1 MSSKNLSIVLSVV
14 GGFLGALFSFAMLP
28 LCNLGWIGTPTQ
40 CGYLYYNGGVC
51 LFVILGA
58 LIEFKS
64 LIAGSVICL
73 ISGVLGIIFA
83 VMIARISMSGTF
95 SILPLNFLIPFFL
108 IIAGGALGIR
118 DFLRLRKWKLS
129 LKTD

>member
-1 MSSKNLSIVLSVV
+1 MSTKKLSIVLSVF
-14 GGFLGALFSFAMLP
+14 GGFLVVLLSFFMLF

-40 CGYLYYNGGVC
+40 CGYLYYIGGVG
-51 LFVILGA
+51 LFAILGA

-73 ISGVLGIIFA
+73 ILGVIGIIFA

-95 SILPLNFLIPFFL
+95 SILPFNFLIPFFL
-108 IIAGGALGIR
+108 IIAGGALGTW
-118 DFLRLRKWKLS
+118 DFLQQS
-129 LKTD
+129 